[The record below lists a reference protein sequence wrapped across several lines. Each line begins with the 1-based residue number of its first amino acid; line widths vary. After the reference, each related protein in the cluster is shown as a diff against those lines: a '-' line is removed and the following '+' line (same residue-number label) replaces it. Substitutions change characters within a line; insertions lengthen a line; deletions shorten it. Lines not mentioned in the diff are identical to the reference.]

1 MFAQRFPAMVN
12 GLFVDVEGRIVL
24 EDPIPLALFHLAA
37 ALRGDDRAEL
47 PTPVGDRR
55 SPEGGV

>member
-1 MFAQRFPAMVN
+1 MVN